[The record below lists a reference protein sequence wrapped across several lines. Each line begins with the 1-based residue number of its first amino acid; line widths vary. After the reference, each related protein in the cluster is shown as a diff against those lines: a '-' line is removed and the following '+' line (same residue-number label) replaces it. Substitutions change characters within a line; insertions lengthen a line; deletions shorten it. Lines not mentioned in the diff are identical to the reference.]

1 MKGANKAF
9 LDQKDRWLLNNLL
22 VYQVMT
28 PPTGS
33 PNNVYSFDLW
43 RIGTIQDGAGTAK
56 TMYELHQINE
66 RLIKDKA
73 DRSSN
78 HIRAYFLPWTTGQT
92 KSMQLGTDADFFFT
106 PTLTG
111 CTFAAAS
118 GQNPTVAHSNYV
130 TGTGTVDQTTIDN
143 DLNTLYGAAPIR
155 KVEKTQYKTGTNASD
170 FLATVVG
177 FRTSAGWNFYYQ
189 RYRRTLAPKVG
200 GGSQVVTVLQDR
212 AVLIA

>member
-43 RIGTIQDGAGTAK
+43 KIGTIKDGGGATR
-56 TMYELHQINE
+56 TMYELHQISE

-73 DRSSN
+73 DKSTN

-92 KSMQLGTDADFFFT
+92 KSMQLGNDADFFFT

-118 GQNPTVAHSNYV
+118 GLNPTVAHSNFV
-130 TGTGTVDQTTIDN
+130 TGTGTVDQDTIDEEL
-143 DLNTLYGAAPIR
+143 DTLYGATPIR
-155 KVEKTQYKTGTNASD
+155 KVEKTQYKTGVDASD
-170 FLATVVG
+170 YLATVVG
-177 FRTSAGWNFYYQ
+177 FRTTAGWNFYYQ
-189 RYRRTLAPKVG
+189 RYKRTLAPKPR
-200 GGSQVVTVLQDR
+200 GGSQLVTVLQDR
-212 AVLIA
+212 AVLVT